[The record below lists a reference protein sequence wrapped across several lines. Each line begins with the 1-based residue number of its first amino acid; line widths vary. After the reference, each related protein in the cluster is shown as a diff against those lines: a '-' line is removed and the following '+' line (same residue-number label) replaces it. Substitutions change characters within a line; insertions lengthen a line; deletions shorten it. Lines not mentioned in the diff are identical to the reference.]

1 MDALLDAVEN
11 ETLGSEQDAIEF
23 FEKKY
28 KEITS
33 VRKKLNKRR
42 PRVIEQPERMET
54 FLEESEPLESQFRG
68 KWYLNEKDAKRF
80 FKEVDDKIG
89 RYPEGWRH
97 YETFVTFKAMHK
109 DATMDDYVQE
119 MNRQVEY
126 EEFLTILKTATVE
139 EANSPLYKHKMSRVA
154 RKKNW
159 KVEDYITTEAFYEQA
174 KHMYEGAT

>member
-1 MDALLDAVEN
+1 MGNESDEDEHYDFEEDEMDALLDAVEN
-11 ETLGSEQDAIEF
+11 ETLGNEEDAVAF

-42 PRVIEQPERMET
+42 PRVIEQPDRMET
-54 FLEESEPLESQFRG
+54 FLEESEPIESQFHG

-97 YETFVTFKAMHK
+97 MEAFVTFKAMHK
-109 DATMDDYVQE
+109 DATMDEYVEE

-126 EEFLTILKTATVE
+126 EEFLSILKTATVE
-139 EANSPLYKHKMSRVA
+139 ES
-154 RKKNW
+154 
-159 KVEDYITTEAFYEQA
+159 
-174 KHMYEGAT
+174 